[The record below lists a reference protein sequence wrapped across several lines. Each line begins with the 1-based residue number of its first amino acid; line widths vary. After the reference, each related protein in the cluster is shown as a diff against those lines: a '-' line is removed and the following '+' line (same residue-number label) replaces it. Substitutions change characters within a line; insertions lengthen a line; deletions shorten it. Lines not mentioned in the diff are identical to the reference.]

1 MSDEI
6 EKLKMHSPDLT
17 QDNIAKIRA
26 LFPGCV
32 TEAAD
37 ENGKLR
43 LAVDFDQLRQE
54 LSDSIVEGPQE
65 RYHLNWPGKREALIT
80 ANAPIAK
87 TLRPARDESVDFDTT
102 QNLFIEGDNL
112 EALKLLQE
120 TYLGEVDLI
129 YIDPPYNT
137 GEDFIYLDDFAVKKD
152 EHLLESGMIDE
163 DGIRFVANLE
173 TNGRFHSRWLSM
185 MYARLK
191 VAQRVLSD
199 EGVLFIS
206 IDDEEQENLKKVC
219 DEIFG
224 AENFVNTIAVNMKN
238 VAGASGGGEDKRL
251 KKNVEF
257 LHVYVKS
264 KAFFE
269 GFENAFDLFPI
280 SDLVE
285 EYRQEGKSWKYTSV
299 LVSPG
304 EKKLLGSTVDGEGN
318 EIKVFARE
326 NFKIASVGSLQ
337 KSEGLSEADVYNKYA
352 DKIFQT
358 AMPQSS
364 IRPRVMAFV
373 EEQGGTTSDLHS
385 IEYVPRSGRN
395 KGVVYEQFY
404 KGDSFRLF
412 AWLRDVAEERDGVL
426 YKKDMKGTYWDYASE
441 TKNLSKEGGVVFQ
454 NGKKPLAMIKRIIE
468 MQKNPSAVVLDFF
481 AGSATTAHAV
491 LAANASDGGNRR
503 FLLTQLPEEGEAKS
517 VGFDNVAELSKER
530 IRRAGQKILEGEC
543 HPDWNK
549 DVGFRVLKIDSSNMA
564 DVYYTP
570 DATTQADLLSR
581 VDNIKPDRTAEDLLF
596 QVLLDWGVDLTLPIR
611 RETVQGK
618 TVFFVDDTAL
628 MACFDDG
635 ISEDLV
641 KELAGHAPM
650 RIVFKDTG
658 FADDQ
663 TKINVR
669 QIFKAMSPDTEVK
682 AI

>member
-1 MSDEI
+1 MD
-6 EKLKMHSPDLT
+6 KLKMHSPDLT

-43 LAVDFDQLRQE
+43 LAVDFDQLKQE

-120 TYLGEVDLI
+120 TYLGKVKMI

-137 GEDFIYLDDFAVKKD
+137 GNDFVYDDDFAESSAEFFERSNQKD
-152 EHLLESGMIDE
+152 DE
-163 DGIRFVANLE
+163 GNRLVANTA
-173 TNGRFHSRWLSM
+173 TNGRFHSDWLSM
-185 MYARLK
+185 IASRLWIAK
-191 VAQRVLSD
+191 RLLHE
-199 EGVLFIS
+199 EGAIFVS
-206 IDDEEQENLKKVC
+206 IDENEAPSLRKLC
-219 DEIFG
+219 DEVFG
-224 AENFVNTIAVNMKN
+224 AENYRNSIIVRRRVKSLNVQFADNGLSSLNVGFEYVLVYGKSPSFLMNALQAPKVNAKKTGTWNVFWSGADRPTMRYELLGFTPSTGQWRWSKEKAVEGVKNYNEYLANYSDSLTLEEYWAKTGSSKRFVRRIE
-238 VAGASGGGEDKRL
+238 GGEG
-251 KKNVEF
+251 KNGGVQYWIAPSDTALRSSNWMDIE
-257 LHVYVKS
+257 VSEIRK
-264 KAFFE
+264 E
-269 GFENAFDLFPI
+269 FDLPFSNPK
-280 SDLVE
+280 SVKLM
-285 EYRQEGKSWKYTSV
+285 QEIV
-299 LVSPG
+299 
-304 EKKLLGSTVDGEGN
+304 KLS
-318 EIKVFARE
+318 
-326 NFKIASVGSLQ
+326 
-337 KSEGLSEADVYNKYA
+337 
-352 DKIFQT
+352 
-358 AMPQSS
+358 
-364 IRPRVMAFV
+364 
-373 EEQGGTTSDLHS
+373 
-385 IEYVPRSGRN
+385 
-395 KGVVYEQFY
+395 
-404 KGDSFRLF
+404 
-412 AWLRDVAEERDGVL
+412 RD
-426 YKKDMKGTYWDYASE
+426 
-441 TKNLSKEGGVVFQ
+441 
-454 NGKKPLAMIKRIIE
+454 
-468 MQKNPSAVVLDFF
+468 PSALILDFF
-481 AGSATTAHAV
+481 AGSGTTAQAV
-491 LAANASDGGNRR
+491 LQQNAADGGMRR
-503 FLLTQLPEEGEAKS
+503 IFSVQIPEALKEIGHVNEAHFS
-517 VGFDNVAELSKER
+517 SLADVSKER

-564 DVYYTP
+564 DVFYTP
-570 DATTQADLLSR
+570 DQTSQADLLAR
-581 VDNIKPDRTAEDLLF
+581 VDNVKPDRTAEDLLF
-596 QVLLDWGVDLTLPIR
+596 QVLLDWGVELTLPIR

-641 KELAGHAPM
+641 KELAGHAPL

-669 QIFKAMSPDTEVK
+669 QIFKAMSPETEVK